1 MNYALRFKPSRQYV
15 ENLKA
20 GDLALDPYGRL
31 SKVVKITYRGETVKT
46 NWQEGGKVFVGVE
59 LEHGEN
65 STITTSYKEGEL
77 VRTIPLSSQFTSAE
91 CDEIEAKRPED
102 DYLPIGINNDYEAL
116 LGKKYW

>member
-1 MNYALRFKPSRQYV
+1 MNYALRFKPSRQYI

-20 GDLALDPYGRL
+20 GDLALNPYGQL
-31 SKVVKITYRGETVKT
+31 SKVLKITYRGDTI
-46 NWQEGGKVFVGVE
+46 QIGRHEGGKAYVGVE
-59 LEHGEN
+59 LENGEY
-65 STITTSYKEGEL
+65 STITSSYKEGEL
-77 VRTIPLSSQFTSAE
+77 VRTLALSAQFTSPQ